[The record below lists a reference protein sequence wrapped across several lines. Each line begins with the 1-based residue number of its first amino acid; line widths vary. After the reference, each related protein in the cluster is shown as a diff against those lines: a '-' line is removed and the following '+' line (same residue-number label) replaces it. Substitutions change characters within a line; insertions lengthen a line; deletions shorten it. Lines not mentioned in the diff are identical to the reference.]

1 MGKNYSY
8 YGEKIANVSTVELLK
23 NVRSLLHW
31 FEKDDSIEAA
41 EKYLQSYFQSKIDAH
56 FEADRLM
63 FLNLPDELQNR
74 IDDETYQI
82 VNNAYVDAFMQGY
95 LFGIKDMQEFTLV
108 LPEGLTLYGNFGIQ
122 EQIKT
127 QLEEDER
134 KESLS
139 KSKDDIPF

>member
-1 MGKNYSY
+1 MGKNYTY

-31 FEKDDSIEAA
+31 FGKDDSIEAA
-41 EKYLQSYFQSKIDAH
+41 EKYLQSYFQSKVDAH
-56 FEADRLM
+56 FEADRVM

-74 IDDETYQI
+74 VDDETYQL
-82 VNNAYVDAFMQGY
+82 VNNAFVDAFMVGY

-108 LPEGLTLYGNFGIQ
+108 LPEELTLYGNFGIQ
-122 EQIKT
+122 EQIQT

-139 KSKDDIPF
+139 KDDIPF

>member
-1 MGKNYSY
+1 MGKNYTY

-31 FEKDDSIEAA
+31 FGKDDSIEAA

-95 LFGIKDMQEFTLV
+95 LFGVKDMQEFTLV

>member
-139 KSKDDIPF
+139 KDDIPF